1 MRRSQA
7 RAPKHV
13 WPQLNQ
19 QTGGGVTFS
28 SPSLYAD
35 DAAIFLAPI
44 KKDVDNLANILRGFG
59 EATGLC
65 INFHKSS
72 MVPIRCNNLD
82 LDHITQNL
90 PATRASFPLRYLGLP
105 LFVWKLRLVDL
116 QFLVDKVASKLT
128 TYEGQ
133 NITTIGRTA
142 LVKFVLTSQVIYFI
156 TPLIIPPSIL
166 FKVNQLERSFL
177 WSGSDKTTG
186 RNAR

>member
-1 MRRSQA
+1 MREQDLCNITN
-7 RAPKHV
+7 
-13 WPQLNQ
+13 QLIALCDRCNLLA
-19 QTGGGVTFS
+19 VI
-28 SPSLYAD
+28 
-35 DAAIFLAPI
+35 IFLFLHSLHH
-44 KKDVDNLANILRGFG
+44 K
-59 EATGLC
+59 T
-65 INFHKSS
+65 KSS

-105 LFVWKLRLVDL
+105 LSVWKLRLVDL
-116 QFLVDKVASKLT
+116 QFLVDKVASKLK

-142 LVKFVLTSQVIYFI
+142 LVKSVLTSQVIYFI

-186 RNAR
+186 RNARCIGKLSVGQSSMGGLGYST